1 MAAASSGMRPVKGAA
16 MGRPVSLMTVMSRS
30 GVSAEMRAACT
41 GTFAVPMRGM
51 VESLNVSVA
60 AGIALHA
67 VTKDRPGDLGEREV
81 RALRAR
87 FLMESVRS
95 PELVIERWR
104 KTRGLP

>member
-1 MAAASSGMRPVKGAA
+1 MDYVLT
-16 MGRPVSLMTVMSRS
+16 VS
-30 GVSAEMRAACT
+30 
-41 GTFAVPMRGM
+41 
-51 VESLNVSVA
+51 VSVA

-67 VTKDRPGDLGEREV
+67 VTKDRPGDLGERES

-104 KTRGLP
+104 QSQVRP